1 MDPTPV
7 GGRPAPA
14 RVRRLGEEPDT
25 GRVVGAQGVAGGT
38 GGDPRVAGGIREG
51 GPMNTLIVLVH
62 TPLAKA
68 LGWTLL
74 HFLWE
79 GALIA
84 ALVSVGLL
92 LCRPASAR
100 TRYAL
105 ACAGMLA
112 MLMAFAVTLAILWP
126 TASPAVAIPLDSGL
140 RPAPPGAVAFP
151 APPVAPPDRLPW
163 IVPFWMAG
171 VFAFY
176 VRTAGG
182 WLAAQRLRSRGTMPA
197 PEEWQERLRALAARV
212 RLTRPGVP
220 LGSPS
225 EEDKS
230 EL

>member
-1 MDPTPV
+1 
-7 GGRPAPA
+7 
-14 RVRRLGEEPDT
+14 
-25 GRVVGAQGVAGGT
+25 
-38 GGDPRVAGGIREG
+38 
-51 GPMNTLIVLVH
+51 MNALVVLVH

-68 LGWTLL
+68 LGWTLI

-84 ALVSVGLL
+84 ALLSVGLL

-112 MLMAFAVTLAILWP
+112 MLVAFAVTLAILWP
-126 TASPAVAIPLDSGL
+126 TASPAVAIPLHSGL

-197 PEEWQERLRALAARV
+197 PEEWQERLRALAARL
-212 RLTRPGVP
+212 RLTRPVILLESCLAETPVVIGFLRPAILVP
-220 LGSPS
+220 AGLITGIAP
-225 EEDKS
+225 DQ
-230 EL
+230 L